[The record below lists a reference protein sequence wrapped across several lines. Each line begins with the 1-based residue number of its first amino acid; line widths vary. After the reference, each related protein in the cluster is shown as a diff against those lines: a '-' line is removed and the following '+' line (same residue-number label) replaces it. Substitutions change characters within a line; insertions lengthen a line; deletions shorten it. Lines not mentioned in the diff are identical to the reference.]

1 MKRAAVWFW
10 KNGIVSTFMTG
21 FFVLLPFVVTL
32 AIMGWVGSVLVE
44 WLGPQSLVGR
54 GLASIGVNFVQGD
67 NSKVVATVIGWA
79 LVLSAI
85 WLIGLMVKSAT
96 RQSLIDSFNSLID
109 RIPVF
114 NSIYRTVSQVVGM
127 LKKDDKNDLKAM
139 SVVYC
144 RFGAIEGAGF
154 VALLASPQVY
164 TFGGAPC
171 HAVYIP
177 TSPLPM
183 SGGIVFVPVD
193 KVLPL
198 EMTVDDLMQIYFSL
212 GMMAPRV
219 VPQKYQVT

>member
-1 MKRAAVWFW
+1 MKRAAVWIW

-44 WLGPQSLVGR
+44 WLGPNSLIGR
-54 GLASIGVNFVQGD
+54 GLAGVGVNFVPGD
-67 NSKVVATVIGWA
+67 NSKVVATVIGWG
-79 LVLSAI
+79 LVLSVI
-85 WLIGLMVKSAT
+85 WLIGLVVKSAARET
-96 RQSLIDSFNSLID
+96 VVESFNSLID

-127 LKKDDKNDLKAM
+127 LKKDDSNDLKAM

-144 RFGAIEGAGF
+144 QFGAIEGAGF
-154 VALLASPQVY
+154 VALLASPKVY
-164 TFGGAPC
+164 NFGGSQC

-183 SGGIVFVPVD
+183 SGGIVFVPVT

-212 GMMAPRV
+212 GMMSPRV
-219 VPQKYQVT
+219 IPEKYQVA